1 MNNKKIGTIV
11 VVSAI
16 LYSCS
21 NPSTNNNSSQIRRD
35 SFPQNPIN
43 GQRYYNNGHSWVY
56 DYMMMRWVMSGS
68 GGGSNYYYYPST
80 NSYRNSSGAAV
91 NNEQAYKG
99 AHPSYFSTS
108 GKSSTP
114 TRSGVF
120 GSKGH
125 SISVHS

>member
-21 NPSTNNNSSQIRRD
+21 NPSANNNSSQIRRD
-35 SFPQNPIN
+35 SFPQNPVN

-56 DYMMMRWVMSGS
+56 DYMMMRWVMNGS

-80 NSYRNSSGAAV
+80 YSYRNSSGAAV
-91 NNEQAYKG
+91 SNEQAYKG

-120 GSKGH
+120 GGKGH

>member
-1 MNNKKIGTIV
+1 MKNKKIGTIV
-11 VVSAI
+11 VISAI

-21 NPSTNNNSSQIRRD
+21 NHSYNNTSSQIRRD
-35 SFPQNPIN
+35 SFPQNPVN

-68 GGGSNYYYYPST
+68 DGGNNYYYYPST
-80 NSYRNSSGAAV
+80 NSYKNSSGIAV
-91 NNEQAYKG
+91 SNEQAYRG
-99 AHPSYFSTS
+99 AHPKSFST

-125 SISVHS
+125 STSIHS